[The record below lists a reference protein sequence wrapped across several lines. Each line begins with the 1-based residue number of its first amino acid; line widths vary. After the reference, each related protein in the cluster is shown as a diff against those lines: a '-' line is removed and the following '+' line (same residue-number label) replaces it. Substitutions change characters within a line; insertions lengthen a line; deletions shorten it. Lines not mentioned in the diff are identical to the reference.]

1 MLVLI
6 IDYVIGHI
14 QLKRRGQYGLPDFF
28 WIEDT
33 LYEQQW
39 DAVDYLYKQNLS
51 SDEIELRTLLN
62 QLNGQW
68 AFIYKKF
75 DLIYF
80 CDGYDAFPEESPIF
94 YSKKNNQIGIS
105 DDGHYLVTTNKL
117 KNYLE
122 DNTTAYLNQYSA
134 FSGET
139 LFDDL
144 YDIQAGEYITI
155 QNTHLTK
162 QQYWNFP
169 KKRQL
174 KSKPTQVDL
183 NEIIKCFDKVFG
195 RMIRYLSEKNQ
206 IVYLPLSGGMDSRL
220 LAWALKKYKFR
231 RGHYCIYIWAIIRS
245 RRGRN

>member
-1 MLVLI
+1 MGFL
-6 IDYVIGHI
+6 
-14 QLKRRGQYGLPDFF
+14 
-28 WIEDT
+28 
-33 LYEQQW
+33 
-39 DAVDYLYKQNLS
+39 
-51 SDEIELRTLLN
+51 
-62 QLNGQW
+62 
-68 AFIYKKF
+68 
-75 DLIYF
+75 
-80 CDGYDAFPEESPIF
+80 
-94 YSKKNNQIGIS
+94 
-105 DDGHYLVTTNKL
+105 DDSHYLVTTNKL

-122 DNTTAYLNQYSA
+122 DNITAYLNQYSA

-144 YDIQAGEYITI
+144 YDIQAGEYIMI

-195 RMIRYLSEKNQ
+195 RMIHYLSEKNQ

-220 LAWALKKYKFR
+220 LAWALKNISLGGDIIAFTYGQSLDQEEVAISQRVANELGIKWEFIEYDSQNISELYNDICDNLYKFNI
-231 RGHYCIYIWAIIRS
+231 GKIYATFTRLDS
-245 RRGRN
+245 N